1 MSETEVLKNMVM
13 SFRVSELTMLLSFAG
28 RSRSGRKTE
37 LQMRAL
43 ELIKLRSSPINAKV
57 RELYRS
63 IQQQTVAMGQSAT
76 ETTPPYIGASTR
88 SSSSLSPSKS
98 SNYSEMERAALQ
110 GRNPYIHTSGLPYST
125 GYTSKQA
132 VSASGSQPS
141 FPVHPDVRLKR
152 LPFFDSIAEL
162 LRPSSLVPTGNSRYH
177 DTNFVFHLTP
187 QQATDIASS
196 RDARPGSK
204 IDFLNQ
210 IQMRFCLLETSCEQE
225 DNFPSN
231 LSVKV
236 NSKLVTLPNP
246 IPTNKPGV
254 EPKRPPR
261 PVNITS
267 LCRLSPTVANQIN
280 VTWSSDIGGRGYVM
294 AVYVVRRL
302 ASTDLLQR
310 LRTKGMRAAEYTRGL
325 IRDKLEDADAEI
337 ATTSLKVSL
346 VCPLGKMRMQLPCRA
361 TTCSHLQCFDA
372 SLFLQMNERKPT
384 WVCPVCDKSILYD
397 QLAID
402 GYFSDILN
410 SQLLPSDIMEVQ
422 LNVDGN
428 WTVLSA
434 KKETKKNT
442 CGESSVNLDVVEELP
457 TNPTNPKVET
467 IDETELEL
475 VCEGPPP
482 KKKAPMVVDLTLSSD
497 SEEDSDTLMSIK
509 ERMLSRQ
516 RSSGSQSSC
525 PGDSADENAAVT
537 NAPVNLSSNVTT
549 VTGSSNSSLS
559 SSASNSSA
567 RPAQNFESASGV
579 NSPLAYNYMAGSS
592 YGSPTYF
599 PYSSSTTNGQNLY
612 GPYSGYVY
620 PYGGPNELQSVLGD
634 GMNGHTLPSAASQH
648 QSSNNSVP
656 LARNNYRRSQSP
668 PDVISLD

>member
-63 IQQQTVAMGQSAT
+63 IQQQTVAMGQSAA

-88 SSSSLSPSKS
+88 SSSTLSPSKS
-98 SNYSEMERAALQ
+98 SNYSDMERAALQ
-110 GRNPYIHTSGLPYST
+110 GRNPYIHTTGLPYST
-125 GYTSKQA
+125 GYTSKQS
-132 VSASGSQPS
+132 VSAGSSQPS
-141 FPVHPDVRLKR
+141 FPVHPDVCLKR
-152 LPFFDSIAEL
+152 LPFFDSVAEL
-162 LRPSSLVPTGNSRYH
+162 LRPSSLVPSGNSRYH
-177 DTNFVFHLTP
+177 DNNFVFHLTP

-225 DNFPSN
+225 DYFPSN

-267 LCRLSPTVANQIN
+267 LCRLSPTVANQIT

-294 AVYVVRRL
+294 AVHIVRRL

-410 SQLLPSDIMEVQ
+410 SSLLPSDIMEVQ

-434 KKETKKNT
+434 KKETK
-442 CGESSVNLDVVEELP
+442 SIIL
-457 TNPTNPKVET
+457 
-467 IDETELEL
+467 IFELE
-475 VCEGPPP
+475 
-482 KKKAPMVVDLTLSSD
+482 D
-497 SEEDSDTLMSIK
+497 
-509 ERMLSRQ
+509 RR
-516 RSSGSQSSC
+516 
-525 PGDSADENAAVT
+525 NT
-537 NAPVNLSSNVTT
+537 NFS
-549 VTGSSNSSLS
+549 
-559 SSASNSSA
+559 
-567 RPAQNFESASGV
+567 
-579 NSPLAYNYMAGSS
+579 
-592 YGSPTYF
+592 
-599 PYSSSTTNGQNLY
+599 
-612 GPYSGYVY
+612 
-620 PYGGPNELQSVLGD
+620 
-634 GMNGHTLPSAASQH
+634 
-648 QSSNNSVP
+648 
-656 LARNNYRRSQSP
+656 
-668 PDVISLD
+668 